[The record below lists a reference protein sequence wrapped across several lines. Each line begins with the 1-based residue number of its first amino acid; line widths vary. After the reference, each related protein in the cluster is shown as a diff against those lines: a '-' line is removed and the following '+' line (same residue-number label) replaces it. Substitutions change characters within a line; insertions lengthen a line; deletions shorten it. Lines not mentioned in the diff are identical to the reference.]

1 MNAVPSIPGPVG
13 STQRWQPQ
21 RLNYSHQALVE
32 QILANPTASN
42 AKLGL
47 VFGRSKEW
55 VGMVKNSGLFRELIA
70 KKRSELMDPVL
81 QAEFEERLDMVSMRA
96 VEVLAEKLSKPAAE
110 IPDDLVM
117 QAAIFGAKAK
127 GVGGYASRPVAPPP
141 PVDANRIERLADRLT
156 ALGRV
161 QPAPQEISDATILSE
176 PSAEG
181 AS

>member
-1 MNAVPSIPGPVG
+1 MSAVPG
-13 STQRWQPQ
+13 SVQRWQPQ
-21 RLNYSHQALVE
+21 RLNYSHEALVE

-42 AKLGL
+42 AELGV

-70 KKRSELMDPVL
+70 KKRTELMDPVL

-96 VEVLAEKLSKPAAE
+96 VEVLAEKLSRPATE

-127 GVGGYASRPVAPPP
+127 GVGGYASRPAPPTP
-141 PVDANRIERLADRLT
+141 ALDVNRIDRLADRLV

-161 QPAPQEISDATILSE
+161 QAAPQEISDATLIPQS
-176 PSAEG
+176 SAKG
-181 AS
+181 A